1 MDQIRFKEQ
10 VAAVRVPDSEFCLAE
25 FDFQLNVQANRV
37 VITLPFPFTHYQTQ
51 LHHAIKEAI
60 AEKMDIEL
68 CSVISSYL
76 PQVRPGLRP
85 IAHVKNVIA
94 IASGKGGV
102 GKSTVAANVGFQ
114 LQRLGA
120 RVGIL
125 DADIHGPSQDIML
138 GLENQRKRR
147 QSGEMF
153 EPLKNKD
160 GLKVMSIAFLIDKG
174 QAIIWRGPMLSKVL
188 QQLLFFTRW
197 GSLDYLIIDL
207 PPGTGDV
214 QLTLVQKIPL
224 SAAVIVTTPQA
235 IALIDA
241 ARAVQ
246 MFEKVQVPILG
257 VIENMSYFMCS
268 HCNHKEY
275 PFGQGGGEHLA
286 AQYHIPLLGNLPLA
300 TSIREAMDQGDIT
313 YMRQSYWLDYQNI
326 TWQMVLNLAQ
336 LSHQLK

>member
-1 MDQIRFKEQ
+1 MDQVGLKKRI
-10 VAAVRVPDSEFCLAE
+10 AAVKVPDSKFCLAD
-25 FDFQLNVQANRV
+25 FNFQLNVQENRIL
-37 VITLPFPFTHYQTQ
+37 ITLPFPFTHYQTQ
-51 LHHAIKEAI
+51 LHNAVKVAVTEKIDIKI
-60 AEKMDIEL
+60 
-68 CSVISSYL
+68 CSEISSYL
-76 PQVRPGLRP
+76 PQMKPGLRP
-85 IAHVKNVIA
+85 VTHVKNIIA

-138 GLENQRKRR
+138 GLENQKQRQ

-153 EPLKNKD
+153 EPLENKD

-174 QAIIWRGPMLSKVL
+174 QAIIWRGPMLSKAL

-224 SAAVIVTTPQA
+224 SAAVVVTTPQV

-246 MFEKVQVPILG
+246 MFEKVQVPVVGI
-257 VIENMSYFMCS
+257 IENMSYFKCS
-268 HCNHKEY
+268 HCDHREY

-286 AQYHIPLLGNLPLA
+286 AQCHIPLLGKLPLA
-300 TSIREAMDQGDIT
+300 TSIREAMDRGDISH
-313 YMRQSYWLDYQNI
+313 MQPYWRDYQNI
-326 TWQMVLNLAQ
+326 TWQMVLSLAQ
-336 LSHQLK
+336 LYHQ

>member
-1 MDQIRFKEQ
+1 MDQVGLKKRI
-10 VAAVRVPDSEFCLAE
+10 AAVKVPDSKFCLAD
-25 FDFQLNVQANRV
+25 FNFQLNVQENRIL
-37 VITLPFPFTHYQTQ
+37 ITLPFPFTHYQTQ
-51 LHHAIKEAI
+51 LHNAVKIAVTEKIDIKI
-60 AEKMDIEL
+60 
-68 CSVISSYL
+68 CSKISSYL
-76 PQVRPGLRP
+76 PQMRPGLRP
-85 IAHVKNVIA
+85 VTHVKNIIA

-138 GLENQRKRR
+138 GLENQKQRQ

-153 EPLKNKD
+153 EPLENKD

-174 QAIIWRGPMLSKVL
+174 QAIIWRGPMLSKAL

-224 SAAVIVTTPQA
+224 SAAVVVTTPQV

-246 MFEKVQVPILG
+246 MFEKVQVPVVG
-257 VIENMSYFMCS
+257 VIENMSYFKCS
-268 HCNHKEY
+268 HCDHREY

-286 AQYHIPLLGNLPLA
+286 AQCHIPLLGKLPLA
-300 TSIREAMDQGDIT
+300 TSIPRSNGS
-313 YMRQSYWLDYQNI
+313 RGYQPYAA
-326 TWQMVLNLAQ
+326 LLA
-336 LSHQLK
+336 

>member
-1 MDQIRFKEQ
+1 MDQVGLKKRI
-10 VAAVRVPDSEFCLAE
+10 AAVKVPDSKFCLAD
-25 FDFQLNVQANRV
+25 FNFQLNVQENRIL
-37 VITLPFPFTHYQTQ
+37 ITLPFPFTHYQTQ
-51 LHHAIKEAI
+51 LHNAVKVAVTEKIDIKI
-60 AEKMDIEL
+60 
-68 CSVISSYL
+68 CSKISSYL
-76 PQVRPGLRP
+76 PQMRPGLRP
-85 IAHVKNVIA
+85 VAHVKNIIA

-138 GLENQRKRR
+138 GLENQKQR
-147 QSGEMF
+147 QQSSEMF
-153 EPLKNKD
+153 EALENKD

-174 QAIIWRGPMLSKVL
+174 QAIIWRGPMLSKAL

-224 SAAVIVTTPQA
+224 SAAVVVTTPQV

-246 MFEKVQVPILG
+246 MFEKVQVPVVG
-257 VIENMSYFMCS
+257 VIENMSYFKCS
-268 HCNHKEY
+268 HCNYKEY

-286 AQYHIPLLGNLPLA
+286 AQCHIPLLGKLPLA
-300 TSIREAMDQGDIT
+300 TSIREAMDRGDISH
-313 YMRQSYWLDYQNI
+313 MQPYWRDYQNI
-326 TWQMVLNLAQ
+326 TWQMVLSLAQ
-336 LSHQLK
+336 LYHQ

>member
-1 MDQIRFKEQ
+1 MDQVGLKKRI
-10 VAAVRVPDSEFCLAE
+10 AAVKVPDSKFCLAD
-25 FDFQLNVQANRV
+25 FNFQLNVQENRIL
-37 VITLPFPFTHYQTQ
+37 ITLPFPFTHYQTQ
-51 LHHAIKEAI
+51 LHNAVKIAVTEKIDIKI
-60 AEKMDIEL
+60 
-68 CSVISSYL
+68 CSKISSYL
-76 PQVRPGLRP
+76 PQMRPGLRP
-85 IAHVKNVIA
+85 VTHVKNIIA

-138 GLENQRKRR
+138 GLENQKQRQ

-153 EPLKNKD
+153 EPLENKD

-174 QAIIWRGPMLSKVL
+174 QAIIWRGPMLSKAL

-224 SAAVIVTTPQA
+224 SAAVVVTTPQV

-246 MFEKVQVPILG
+246 MFEKVQVPVVG
-257 VIENMSYFMCS
+257 VIENMSYFKCS
-268 HCNHKEY
+268 HCDHREY

-286 AQYHIPLLGNLPLA
+286 AQCHIPLLGKLPLA
-300 TSIREAMDQGDIT
+300 TSIREAMDRGDISH
-313 YMRQSYWLDYQNI
+313 MQPYWRDYQNI
-326 TWQMVLNLAQ
+326 TWQMVLSLAQ
-336 LSHQLK
+336 LSHQ

>member
-1 MDQIRFKEQ
+1 MDQVALKKRI
-10 VAAVRVPDSEFCLAE
+10 AAVKVPDSKFCLAD
-25 FDFQLNVQANRV
+25 FNFQLSVQENRIL
-37 VITLPFPFTHYQTQ
+37 ITLPFPFTHCQTQ
-51 LHHAIKEAI
+51 LHNAVKIAVTEKIDIKI
-60 AEKMDIEL
+60 
-68 CSVISSYL
+68 CSEISSYL
-76 PQVRPGLRP
+76 PQMKPGLRP
-85 IAHVKNVIA
+85 VTHVKNIIA

-138 GLENQRKRR
+138 GLENQKQRQ

-153 EPLKNKD
+153 EALENKD

-174 QAIIWRGPMLSKVL
+174 QAIIWRGPMLSKAL

-224 SAAVIVTTPQA
+224 SAAVVVTTPQV

-246 MFEKVQVPILG
+246 MFEKVQVPVVGI
-257 VIENMSYFMCS
+257 IENMSYFKCS
-268 HCNHKEY
+268 HCDHREY

-286 AQYHIPLLGNLPLA
+286 AQCHIPLLGKLPLA
-300 TSIREAMDQGDIT
+300 TSIREAMDRGDISH
-313 YMRQSYWLDYQNI
+313 MQPYWRDYQNI
-326 TWQMVLNLAQ
+326 TWQMVLSLAQ
-336 LSHQLK
+336 LYHQ

>member
-1 MDQIRFKEQ
+1 VDQVGLKKRI
-10 VAAVRVPDSEFCLAE
+10 AAVKVPDSKFCLAD
-25 FDFQLNVQANRV
+25 FNFQLNVQENRIL
-37 VITLPFPFTHYQTQ
+37 ITLPFPFTHYQTQ
-51 LHHAIKEAI
+51 LHNAVKVAVTEKIDIKI
-60 AEKMDIEL
+60 
-68 CSVISSYL
+68 CSKISSYL
-76 PQVRPGLRP
+76 PQMRPGLRP
-85 IAHVKNVIA
+85 VAHVKNIIA

-138 GLENQRKRR
+138 GLENQKQRQ

-153 EPLKNKD
+153 EALENKD

-174 QAIIWRGPMLSKVL
+174 QAIIWRGPMLSKAL

-224 SAAVIVTTPQA
+224 SAAVVVTTPQV

-246 MFEKVQVPILG
+246 MFEKVQVPVVGI
-257 VIENMSYFMCS
+257 IENMSYFKCS
-268 HCNHKEY
+268 HCDHREY

-286 AQYHIPLLGNLPLA
+286 AQCHIPLLGKLPLA
-300 TSIREAMDQGDIT
+300 TSIREAMDRGDISH
-313 YMRQSYWLDYQNI
+313 MQPYWRDYQNI
-326 TWQMVLNLAQ
+326 TWQMVLSLAQ
-336 LSHQLK
+336 LSHQ

>member
-1 MDQIRFKEQ
+1 MDQVGRLKEQ
-10 VAAVRVPDSEFCLAE
+10 IAAVRVPDSKLCLAE
-25 FDFQLNVQANRV
+25 FHFQLNVQANRIL
-37 VITLPFPFTHYQTQ
+37 ITLPFPFTHYQTQ
-51 LHHAIKEAI
+51 LHNAIKA
-60 AEKMDIEL
+60 AMTEKMDIEL
-68 CSVISSYL
+68 CSAVSSYL
-76 PQVRPGLRP
+76 PQVRSGLHP
-85 IAHVKNVIA
+85 IAHVKNIIA

-138 GLENQRKRR
+138 GLENQRKRQ

-153 EPLKNKD
+153 EPLENKD

-174 QAIIWRGPMLSKVL
+174 QAIIWRGPMLSKAL

-197 GSLDYLIIDL
+197 GGLDYLIIDL

-224 SAAVIVTTPQA
+224 SAAVVVTTPQV

-246 MFEKVQVPILG
+246 MFEKVQVPVVG

-268 HCNHKEY
+268 HCSHKEY

-286 AQYHIPLLGNLPLA
+286 AQCHIPLLGKLPLA
-300 TSIREAMDQGDIT
+300 TSIREAMDRGDISH
-313 YMRQSYWLDYQNI
+313 MQLHWRDYQNI
-326 TWQMVLNLAQ
+326 TWQMVLNLAR
-336 LSHQLK
+336 LSHQ

>member
-1 MDQIRFKEQ
+1 MDQVGLKKRI
-10 VAAVRVPDSEFCLAE
+10 AAVKVPDSKFCLAD
-25 FDFQLNVQANRV
+25 FNFQLNVQENRIL
-37 VITLPFPFTHYQTQ
+37 ITLPFPFTHYQTQ
-51 LHHAIKEAI
+51 LHNAVKVAVTEKIDIKI
-60 AEKMDIEL
+60 
-68 CSVISSYL
+68 CSKISSYL
-76 PQVRPGLRP
+76 PQMRPGLRP
-85 IAHVKNVIA
+85 VAHVKNIIA

-138 GLENQRKRR
+138 GLENQKQR
-147 QSGEMF
+147 QQSSEMF
-153 EPLKNKD
+153 EALENKD

-174 QAIIWRGPMLSKVL
+174 QAIIWRGPMLSKAL

-224 SAAVIVTTPQA
+224 SAAVVVTTPQV

-246 MFEKVQVPILG
+246 MFEKVQVPVVGI
-257 VIENMSYFMCS
+257 IENMSYFKCS
-268 HCNHKEY
+268 HCDHREY

-286 AQYHIPLLGNLPLA
+286 AQCHIPLLGKLPLA
-300 TSIREAMDQGDIT
+300 TSIRGAMDRGDISH
-313 YMRQSYWLDYQNI
+313 MQPYWRDYQNI
-326 TWQMVLNLAQ
+326 TWQMVLSLAQ
-336 LSHQLK
+336 LYHQ

>member
-1 MDQIRFKEQ
+1 MDQVALKKRI
-10 VAAVRVPDSEFCLAE
+10 AAVKVPDSKFCLAD
-25 FDFQLNVQANRV
+25 FNFQLSVQENRIL
-37 VITLPFPFTHYQTQ
+37 ITLPFPFTHCQTQ
-51 LHHAIKEAI
+51 LHNAVKIAVTEKIDIKI
-60 AEKMDIEL
+60 
-68 CSVISSYL
+68 CSEISSYL
-76 PQVRPGLRP
+76 PQMKPGLRP
-85 IAHVKNVIA
+85 VTHVKNIIA

-138 GLENQRKRR
+138 GLENQKQRQ

-153 EPLKNKD
+153 EPLENKD

-174 QAIIWRGPMLSKVL
+174 QAIIWRGPMLSKAL

-224 SAAVIVTTPQA
+224 SAAVVVTTPQV

-246 MFEKVQVPILG
+246 MFEKVQVPVVG
-257 VIENMSYFMCS
+257 VIENMSYFKCS
-268 HCNHKEY
+268 HCNYKEY

-286 AQYHIPLLGNLPLA
+286 AQCHIPLLGKLPLA
-300 TSIREAMDQGDIT
+300 TSIREAMDRGDISH
-313 YMRQSYWLDYQNI
+313 MQPYWRDYQNI
-326 TWQMVLNLAQ
+326 TWQMVLSLAQ
-336 LSHQLK
+336 LYHQ

>member
-1 MDQIRFKEQ
+1 MDQVALKKRI
-10 VAAVRVPDSEFCLAE
+10 AAVKVPDSKFCLAD
-25 FDFQLNVQANRV
+25 FNFQLNVQENRIL
-37 VITLPFPFTHYQTQ
+37 ITLPFPFTHYQTQ
-51 LHHAIKEAI
+51 LHNAVKVAVTEKIDIKI
-60 AEKMDIEL
+60 
-68 CSVISSYL
+68 CSEISSYL
-76 PQVRPGLRP
+76 PQMKPGLRP
-85 IAHVKNVIA
+85 VTHVKNIIA

-138 GLENQRKRR
+138 GLENQKQR
-147 QSGEMF
+147 QQSSEMF
-153 EPLKNKD
+153 EALENKD

-174 QAIIWRGPMLSKVL
+174 QAIIWRGPMLSKAL

-224 SAAVIVTTPQA
+224 SAAVVVTTPQV

-246 MFEKVQVPILG
+246 MFEKVQVPVVGI
-257 VIENMSYFMCS
+257 IENMSYFKCS
-268 HCNHKEY
+268 HCDHREY

-286 AQYHIPLLGNLPLA
+286 AQCHIPLLGKLPLA
-300 TSIREAMDQGDIT
+300 TSIREAMDRGDISH
-313 YMRQSYWLDYQNI
+313 MQPYWRDYQNI
-326 TWQMVLNLAQ
+326 TWQMVLSLAQ
-336 LSHQLK
+336 LYHQ

>member
-1 MDQIRFKEQ
+1 MDQVGLKKRI
-10 VAAVRVPDSEFCLAE
+10 AAVKIPDSKFCLAD
-25 FDFQLNVQANRV
+25 FNFQLNVQENRIL
-37 VITLPFPFTHYQTQ
+37 ITLPFPFTYYQTQ
-51 LHHAIKEAI
+51 LHNAVKVAVTEKIDIKI
-60 AEKMDIEL
+60 
-68 CSVISSYL
+68 CSKISSYL
-76 PQVRPGLRP
+76 PQMRPGLRP
-85 IAHVKNVIA
+85 VAHVKNIIA

-138 GLENQRKRR
+138 GLENQKQR
-147 QSGEMF
+147 QQSSEMF
-153 EPLKNKD
+153 EALENKD

-174 QAIIWRGPMLSKVL
+174 QAIIWRGPMLSKAL

-224 SAAVIVTTPQA
+224 SAAVVVTTPQV

-246 MFEKVQVPILG
+246 MFEKVQVPVVGI
-257 VIENMSYFMCS
+257 IENMSYFKCS
-268 HCNHKEY
+268 HCDHREY

-286 AQYHIPLLGNLPLA
+286 AQCHIPLLGKLPLA
-300 TSIREAMDQGDIT
+300 TSIREAMDRGDISH
-313 YMRQSYWLDYQNI
+313 MQPYWRDYQNI
-326 TWQMVLNLAQ
+326 TWQMVLSLAQ
-336 LSHQLK
+336 LYHQ

>member
-1 MDQIRFKEQ
+1 MDQVGLKKRI
-10 VAAVRVPDSEFCLAE
+10 AAVKVPDSKFCLAD
-25 FDFQLNVQANRV
+25 FNFQLSVQENRIL
-37 VITLPFPFTHYQTQ
+37 ITLPFPFTHYQTQ
-51 LHHAIKEAI
+51 LHNAVKVAVTEKIDIKI
-60 AEKMDIEL
+60 
-68 CSVISSYL
+68 CSKISSYL
-76 PQVRPGLRP
+76 PQMRPGLRP
-85 IAHVKNVIA
+85 VAHVKNIIA

-138 GLENQRKRR
+138 GLENQKQR
-147 QSGEMF
+147 QQSSEMF
-153 EPLKNKD
+153 EALENKD

-174 QAIIWRGPMLSKVL
+174 QAIIWRGPMLSKAL

-224 SAAVIVTTPQA
+224 SAAVVVTTPQV

-246 MFEKVQVPILG
+246 MFEKVQVPVVGI
-257 VIENMSYFMCS
+257 IENMSYFKCS
-268 HCNHKEY
+268 HCDHREY

-286 AQYHIPLLGNLPLA
+286 AQCHIPLLGKLPLA
-300 TSIREAMDQGDIT
+300 TSIREAMDRGDISH
-313 YMRQSYWLDYQNI
+313 MQPYWRDYQNI
-326 TWQMVLNLAQ
+326 TWQMVLSLAQ
-336 LSHQLK
+336 LYHQ

>member
-1 MDQIRFKEQ
+1 MDQVGLKKRI
-10 VAAVRVPDSEFCLAE
+10 AAVKVPDSKFCLAD
-25 FDFQLNVQANRV
+25 FNFQLNVQENRIL
-37 VITLPFPFTHYQTQ
+37 ITLPFPFTHYQTQ
-51 LHHAIKEAI
+51 LHNAVKVAVTEKIDIKI
-60 AEKMDIEL
+60 
-68 CSVISSYL
+68 CSKISSYL
-76 PQVRPGLRP
+76 PQMRPGLRP
-85 IAHVKNVIA
+85 VAHVKNIIA

-138 GLENQRKRR
+138 GLENQKQRQ

-153 EPLKNKD
+153 EPLENKD

-174 QAIIWRGPMLSKVL
+174 QAIIWRGPMLSKAL

-224 SAAVIVTTPQA
+224 SAAVVVTTPQV

-246 MFEKVQVPILG
+246 MFEKVQVPVVG
-257 VIENMSYFMCS
+257 VIENMSYFKCS
-268 HCNHKEY
+268 HCDYKEY

-286 AQYHIPLLGNLPLA
+286 AQCHIPLLGKLPLA
-300 TSIREAMDQGDIT
+300 TSIREAMDRGDISH
-313 YMRQSYWLDYQNI
+313 MQPYWRDYQNI
-326 TWQMVLNLAQ
+326 TWQMVLSLAQ
-336 LSHQLK
+336 LYHQ

>member
-1 MDQIRFKEQ
+1 MDQVALKKRI
-10 VAAVRVPDSEFCLAE
+10 AAVKVPDSKFCLAD
-25 FDFQLNVQANRV
+25 FNFQLSVQENRIL
-37 VITLPFPFTHYQTQ
+37 ITLPFPFTHCQTQ
-51 LHHAIKEAI
+51 LHNAVKIAVTEKIDIKI
-60 AEKMDIEL
+60 
-68 CSVISSYL
+68 CSEISSYL
-76 PQVRPGLRP
+76 PQMRPGLRP

-138 GLENQRKRR
+138 GLENQRKRQ
-147 QSGEMF
+147 QSGGMF
-153 EPLKNKD
+153 EPLENKD

-174 QAIIWRGPMLSKVL
+174 QAIIWRGPMLSKAL

-224 SAAVIVTTPQA
+224 SAAVVVTTPQV

-246 MFEKVQVPILG
+246 MFEKVQVPVVG
-257 VIENMSYFMCS
+257 VIENMSYFKCS
-268 HCNHKEY
+268 HCDHREY

-286 AQYHIPLLGNLPLA
+286 AQCHIPLLGKLPLA
-300 TSIREAMDQGDIT
+300 TSIREAMDRGDISH
-313 YMRQSYWLDYQNI
+313 MQPYWRDYQNI
-326 TWQMVLNLAQ
+326 TWQMVLSLAQ
-336 LSHQLK
+336 LYHQ

>member
-1 MDQIRFKEQ
+1 MDQVALKKRI
-10 VAAVRVPDSEFCLAE
+10 AAVKVPDSKFCLAD
-25 FDFQLNVQANRV
+25 FNFQLSVQENRIL
-37 VITLPFPFTHYQTQ
+37 ITLPFPFTHCQTQ
-51 LHHAIKEAI
+51 LHNAVKIAVTEKIDIKI
-60 AEKMDIEL
+60 
-68 CSVISSYL
+68 CSEISSYL
-76 PQVRPGLRP
+76 PQMKPGLHP
-85 IAHVKNVIA
+85 VTHVKNIIA

-138 GLENQRKRR
+138 GLENQKQRQ

-153 EPLKNKD
+153 EALENKD

-174 QAIIWRGPMLSKVL
+174 QAIIWRGPMLSKAL

-224 SAAVIVTTPQA
+224 SAAVVVTTPQV

-246 MFEKVQVPILG
+246 MFEKVQVPVVGI
-257 VIENMSYFMCS
+257 IENMSYFKCS
-268 HCNHKEY
+268 HCDHREY

-286 AQYHIPLLGNLPLA
+286 AQCHIPLLGKLPLA
-300 TSIREAMDQGDIT
+300 TSIREAMDRGDISH
-313 YMRQSYWLDYQNI
+313 MQPYWRDYQNI
-326 TWQMVLNLAQ
+326 TWQMVLSLAQ
-336 LSHQLK
+336 LSHQ

>member
-1 MDQIRFKEQ
+1 MDQVGLKKRI
-10 VAAVRVPDSEFCLAE
+10 AAVKVPDSKFCLAD
-25 FDFQLNVQANRV
+25 FNFQLNVQENRIL
-37 VITLPFPFTHYQTQ
+37 ITLPFPFTHYQTQ
-51 LHHAIKEAI
+51 LHNAVKVAVTEKIDIKI
-60 AEKMDIEL
+60 
-68 CSVISSYL
+68 CSKISSYL
-76 PQVRPGLRP
+76 PQMRPGLRP
-85 IAHVKNVIA
+85 VAHVKNIIA

-138 GLENQRKRR
+138 GLENQKQRQ

-153 EPLKNKD
+153 EPLENKD

-174 QAIIWRGPMLSKVL
+174 QAIIWRGPMLSKAL

-224 SAAVIVTTPQA
+224 SAAVVVTTPQV

-246 MFEKVQVPILG
+246 MFEKVQVPVVGI
-257 VIENMSYFMCS
+257 IENMSYFKCS
-268 HCNHKEY
+268 HCDHREY

-286 AQYHIPLLGNLPLA
+286 AQCHIPLLGKLPLA
-300 TSIREAMDQGDIT
+300 TSIREAMDRGDISH
-313 YMRQSYWLDYQNI
+313 MQPYWRDYQNI
-326 TWQMVLNLAQ
+326 TWQMVLSLAQ
-336 LSHQLK
+336 LYHQ

>member
-1 MDQIRFKEQ
+1 MDQVALKKRI
-10 VAAVRVPDSEFCLAE
+10 AAVKVPDSKFCLAD
-25 FDFQLNVQANRV
+25 FNFQLSVQENRIL
-37 VITLPFPFTHYQTQ
+37 ITLPFPFTHCQTQ
-51 LHHAIKEAI
+51 LHNAVKIAVTEKIDIKI
-60 AEKMDIEL
+60 
-68 CSVISSYL
+68 CSEISSYL
-76 PQVRPGLRP
+76 PQMKPGLRP
-85 IAHVKNVIA
+85 VTHVKNIIA

-138 GLENQRKRR
+138 GLENQKQRQ

-153 EPLKNKD
+153 EALENKD

-174 QAIIWRGPMLSKVL
+174 QAIIWRGPMLSKAL

-224 SAAVIVTTPQA
+224 SAAVVVTTPQV

-246 MFEKVQVPILG
+246 MFEKVQVPVVGI
-257 VIENMSYFMCS
+257 IENMSYFKCS
-268 HCNHKEY
+268 HCDHREY

-286 AQYHIPLLGNLPLA
+286 AQCHIPLLGKLPLA
-300 TSIREAMDQGDIT
+300 TSIREAMDRGDISH
-313 YMRQSYWLDYQNI
+313 MQPYWRDYQNI
-326 TWQMVLNLAQ
+326 TWQMVLSLAQ
-336 LSHQLK
+336 LSHQ

>member
-1 MDQIRFKEQ
+1 MDQVGLKKRI
-10 VAAVRVPDSEFCLAE
+10 AAVKVPDSKFCLAD
-25 FDFQLNVQANRV
+25 FNFQLNVQENRIL
-37 VITLPFPFTHYQTQ
+37 ITLPFPFTHYQTQ
-51 LHHAIKEAI
+51 LHNAVKVAVTEKIDIKI
-60 AEKMDIEL
+60 
-68 CSVISSYL
+68 CSKISSYL
-76 PQVRPGLRP
+76 PQMRPGLRP
-85 IAHVKNVIA
+85 VAHVKNIIA

-138 GLENQRKRR
+138 GLENQKQRQ

-153 EPLKNKD
+153 EALENKD

-174 QAIIWRGPMLSKVL
+174 QAIIWRGPMLSKAL

-224 SAAVIVTTPQA
+224 SAAVVVTTPQV

-246 MFEKVQVPILG
+246 MFEKVQVPVVGI
-257 VIENMSYFMCS
+257 IENMSYFKCS
-268 HCNHKEY
+268 HCDHREY

-286 AQYHIPLLGNLPLA
+286 AQCHIPLLGKLPLA
-300 TSIREAMDQGDIT
+300 TSIREAMDRGDISH
-313 YMRQSYWLDYQNI
+313 MQPYWRDYQNI
-326 TWQMVLNLAQ
+326 TWQMVLSLAQ
-336 LSHQLK
+336 LSHQ

>member
-1 MDQIRFKEQ
+1 MDQVGLKKRI
-10 VAAVRVPDSEFCLAE
+10 AAVKVPDSKFCLAD
-25 FDFQLNVQANRV
+25 FNFQLSVQENRIL
-37 VITLPFPFTHYQTQ
+37 ITLPFPFTHCQTQ
-51 LHHAIKEAI
+51 LHNAVKIAVTEKIDIKI
-60 AEKMDIEL
+60 
-68 CSVISSYL
+68 CSEISSYL
-76 PQVRPGLRP
+76 PQMKPGLRP
-85 IAHVKNVIA
+85 VTHVKNIIA

-138 GLENQRKRR
+138 GLENQKQR
-147 QSGEMF
+147 QQSSEMF
-153 EPLKNKD
+153 EALENKD

-174 QAIIWRGPMLSKVL
+174 QAIIWRGPMLSKAL

-224 SAAVIVTTPQA
+224 SAAVVVTTPQV

-246 MFEKVQVPILG
+246 MFEKVQVPVVGI
-257 VIENMSYFMCS
+257 IENMSYFKCS
-268 HCNHKEY
+268 HCDHREY

-286 AQYHIPLLGNLPLA
+286 AQCHIPLLGKLPLA
-300 TSIREAMDQGDIT
+300 TSIREAMDRGDISH
-313 YMRQSYWLDYQNI
+313 MQPYWRDYQNI
-326 TWQMVLNLAQ
+326 TWQMVLSLAQ
-336 LSHQLK
+336 LYHQ

>member
-1 MDQIRFKEQ
+1 MDQVGLKKRI
-10 VAAVRVPDSEFCLAE
+10 AAVKVPDSKFCLAD
-25 FDFQLNVQANRV
+25 FNFQLNVQENRIL
-37 VITLPFPFTHYQTQ
+37 ITLPFPFTHYQTQ
-51 LHHAIKEAI
+51 LHNAVKIAVTEKIDIKI
-60 AEKMDIEL
+60 
-68 CSVISSYL
+68 CSKISSYL
-76 PQVRPGLRP
+76 PQMRPGLRP
-85 IAHVKNVIA
+85 VTHVKNIIA

-138 GLENQRKRR
+138 GLENQKQRQ

-153 EPLKNKD
+153 EPLENKD

-174 QAIIWRGPMLSKVL
+174 QAIIWRGPMLSKAL

-224 SAAVIVTTPQA
+224 SAAVVVTTPQV

-246 MFEKVQVPILG
+246 MFEKVQVPVVG
-257 VIENMSYFMCS
+257 VIENMSYFKCS
-268 HCNHKEY
+268 HCDHREY

-286 AQYHIPLLGNLPLA
+286 AQCHIPLLGKLPLA
-300 TSIREAMDQGDIT
+300 TSIREAMDRGDISH
-313 YMRQSYWLDYQNI
+313 MQPYWRDYQNI
-326 TWQMVLNLAQ
+326 TWQMVLSLAQ
-336 LSHQLK
+336 LYHQ

>member
-1 MDQIRFKEQ
+1 MDQVGLKKRI
-10 VAAVRVPDSEFCLAE
+10 AAVKVPDSKFCLAD
-25 FDFQLNVQANRV
+25 FNFQLNVQENRIL
-37 VITLPFPFTHYQTQ
+37 ITLPFPFTHYQTQ
-51 LHHAIKEAI
+51 LHNAVKVAVTEKIDIKI
-60 AEKMDIEL
+60 
-68 CSVISSYL
+68 CSKISSYL
-76 PQVRPGLRP
+76 PQMRPGLRP
-85 IAHVKNVIA
+85 VAHVKNIIA

-138 GLENQRKRR
+138 GLENQKQR
-147 QSGEMF
+147 QQSSEMF
-153 EPLKNKD
+153 EALENKD

-174 QAIIWRGPMLSKVL
+174 QAIIWRGPMLSKAL

-224 SAAVIVTTPQA
+224 SAAVVVTTPQV

-246 MFEKVQVPILG
+246 MFEKVQVPVVGI
-257 VIENMSYFMCS
+257 IENMSYFKCS
-268 HCNHKEY
+268 HCDHREY

-286 AQYHIPLLGNLPLA
+286 AQCHIPLLGKLPLA
-300 TSIREAMDQGDIT
+300 TSIREAMDRGDISH
-313 YMRQSYWLDYQNI
+313 MQPYWRDYQNI
-326 TWQMVLNLAQ
+326 TWQMVLSLAQ
-336 LSHQLK
+336 LYHQ